1 VNSTELVDL
10 PLPSYLMLPIINF
23 LYVLN
28 VTTLLLITAFYF
40 ALLLSILVHTYFLC
54 RRLEPPST

>member
-10 PLPSYLMLPIINF
+10 PLPSYLVLPIIDF

-28 VTTLLLITAFYF
+28 VATLLLIAAFYST
-40 ALLLSILVHTYFLC
+40 LLLSIPVHTYFLR

>member
-1 VNSTELVDL
+1 V
-10 PLPSYLMLPIINF
+10 LPIIDF

-28 VTTLLLITAFYF
+28 VATLLLIASFYS
-40 ALLLSILVHTYFLC
+40 ALLFSLLVHTYFLH